1 MKKVASRPPPSSFT
15 ADPFAED
22 AADSSLGS
30 SLIHRPEAVGSAGLA
45 QNSNFFQKLQLAQ
58 NSLRT
63 SQDVD
68 DGLRSPEAMVSTL
81 DDSRPAERFSP
92 LISAAAKTRTGGG
105 GGAVFPQELDI
116 ITASGGGGGDGG
128 SAQSSGGFFEDFDFE
143 EAPPAE
149 NLFRVSSQLRVGGRE
164 EEKEDELRFPGTV
177 LEDATTRKIGKP
189 NNGSGALTS
198 CTYVSYQIT
207 APPTLNN
214 QPMLLYI
221 R

>member
-1 MKKVASRPPPSSFT
+1 MKKVASRPASSSSSFT

-22 AADSSLGS
+22 AADSLVG

-68 DGLRSPEAMVSTL
+68 DGLRNPEAFTSVMVSTL

-92 LISAAAKTRTGGG
+92 LKISAAAKTRTGGG

-116 ITASGGGGGDGG
+116 ITASGGGGGDVGG
-128 SAQSSGGFFEDFDFE
+128 SAQSGGGVFEDFDFE
-143 EAPPAE
+143 EAPAE

-164 EEKEDELRFPGTV
+164 EEKEDDLRFPGTV
-177 LEDATTRKIGKP
+177 LEDATTRKIGK
-189 NNGSGALTS
+189 
-198 CTYVSYQIT
+198 
-207 APPTLNN
+207 
-214 QPMLLYI
+214 
-221 R
+221 

>member
-1 MKKVASRPPPSSFT
+1 MKKVASRPSSFT

-22 AADSSLGS
+22 AAGSSLDS

-68 DGLRSPEAMVSTL
+68 DGLRNPDAFTSVMVSTL
-81 DDSRPAERFSP
+81 DDSRQSRPAERFSP
-92 LISAAAKTRTGGG
+92 LISAASKTRTGGG

-116 ITASGGGGGDGG
+116 ITATGGGGGDVGG

-143 EAPPAE
+143 EAPAE
-149 NLFRVSSQLRVGGRE
+149 NLFRVTSQLRVGGRE
-164 EEKEDELRFPGTV
+164 EEKEDELRFPGTI
-177 LEDATTRKIGKP
+177 LEDATTRKIG
-189 NNGSGALTS
+189 T
-198 CTYVSYQIT
+198 
-207 APPTLNN
+207 
-214 QPMLLYI
+214 
-221 R
+221 

>member
-1 MKKVASRPPPSSFT
+1 MKKVASRPTSSFT

-68 DGLRSPEAMVSTL
+68 DGLRNPEAFTSVMVSTL
-81 DDSRPAERFSP
+81 DGSRPAERFSP
-92 LISAAAKTRTGGG
+92 LISAASKTRTGGG

-116 ITASGGGGGDGG
+116 ITASGGGGDVGG

-143 EAPPAE
+143 EAPAE

-164 EEKEDELRFPGTV
+164 EEKEDGLRFPGTV

-189 NNGSGALTS
+189 NGSGALTS
-198 CTYVSYQIT
+198 SHGLHTYRTI
-207 APPTLNN
+207 
-214 QPMLLYI
+214 
-221 R
+221 

>member
-22 AADSSLGS
+22 ATDSSLGS

-68 DGLRSPEAMVSTL
+68 DGLRNPEAFTSVMVSTL
-81 DDSRPAERFSP
+81 DGSRPAERFSP

-116 ITASGGGGGDGG
+116 ITASGGSGGDFGG
-128 SAQSSGGFFEDFDFE
+128 SAQSNGGFFEDFDFE
-143 EAPPAE
+143 EAAPVE

-164 EEKEDELRFPGTV
+164 EEKEDDLRFPGTV
-177 LEDATTRKIGKP
+177 LEDATTRKIGKRQVL
-189 NNGSGALTS
+189 SSIL
-198 CTYVSYQIT
+198 
-207 APPTLNN
+207 
-214 QPMLLYI
+214 
-221 R
+221 

>member
-1 MKKVASRPPPSSFT
+1 MKKVASRPPSSSFT

-58 NSLRT
+58 NSLR

-68 DGLRSPEAMVSTL
+68 DGLRNPEAFTSVMVSTL
-81 DDSRPAERFSP
+81 DDSRQSRPADRFSP
-92 LISAAAKTRTGGG
+92 LISAASKTRTGGG

-116 ITASGGGGGDGG
+116 ITASGGGGDVGG
-128 SAQSSGGFFEDFDFE
+128 SGQSSGGFFEDFDFE
-143 EAPPAE
+143 EAPAE

-164 EEKEDELRFPGTV
+164 EEKEDDLRFPGTV
-177 LEDATTRKIGKP
+177 LEDATTRKIGK
-189 NNGSGALTS
+189 
-198 CTYVSYQIT
+198 CQVSSSFLKT
-207 APPTLNN
+207 AQEHTKG
-214 QPMLLYI
+214 
-221 R
+221 

>member
-1 MKKVASRPPPSSFT
+1 MKKVASRPPPSSSFT

-68 DGLRSPEAMVSTL
+68 DGLRNPEAFSSVMVSTL
-81 DDSRPAERFSP
+81 DGSRPAERFSP
-92 LISAAAKTRTGGG
+92 LISAVAKTRTGGG

-116 ITASGGGGGDGG
+116 ITASGGGDSG
-128 SAQSSGGFFEDFDFE
+128 SAQNSGGFFEDFDFE
-143 EAPPAE
+143 EAPAE

-164 EEKEDELRFPGTV
+164 EEKEDDLRFPGTV
-177 LEDATTRKIGKP
+177 LEDATTRKIGKWQVP
-189 NNGSGALTS
+189 
-198 CTYVSYQIT
+198 
-207 APPTLNN
+207 
-214 QPMLLYI
+214 
-221 R
+221 

>member
-22 AADSSLGS
+22 AAGSSLGS

-68 DGLRSPEAMVSTL
+68 DGLRNPEAFTSVMVSTL
-81 DDSRPAERFSP
+81 DDSRQSRPAERFSP

-116 ITASGGGGGDGG
+116 ITASGGSGGDVGG

-143 EAPPAE
+143 EAPAE

-164 EEKEDELRFPGTV
+164 EEKEDDLRFPGTV
-177 LEDATTRKIGKP
+177 LEDATTRKIGKWQVP
-189 NNGSGALTS
+189 
-198 CTYVSYQIT
+198 
-207 APPTLNN
+207 
-214 QPMLLYI
+214 
-221 R
+221 

>member
-1 MKKVASRPPPSSFT
+1 MKKVASRPASSFT

-22 AADSSLGS
+22 ATGSLG

-68 DGLRSPEAMVSTL
+68 DGLRNPEAFTSVMVSTL
-81 DDSRPAERFSP
+81 DGSRPAERFSP
-92 LISAAAKTRTGGG
+92 LISAASKTRTGGG

-128 SAQSSGGFFEDFDFE
+128 SAQSSGRFFEDFDFE
-143 EAPPAE
+143 EAPRLEAAPAE

-164 EEKEDELRFPGTV
+164 EEKEDDLRFPGTV
-177 LEDATTRKIGKP
+177 LEDATTRKIGK
-189 NNGSGALTS
+189 
-198 CTYVSYQIT
+198 
-207 APPTLNN
+207 
-214 QPMLLYI
+214 
-221 R
+221 

>member
-1 MKKVASRPPPSSFT
+1 MKKVASRPAPSSFT

-22 AADSSLGS
+22 AADSSLGA

-68 DGLRSPEAMVSTL
+68 DGLRNPEAFTSVMVSTL
-81 DDSRPAERFSP
+81 DGSRPAERFSP

-116 ITASGGGGGDGG
+116 ITASGGGDSG
-128 SAQSSGGFFEDFDFE
+128 SAQNSGFFEDFDFE
-143 EAPPAE
+143 EAPRFEAAPAE

-164 EEKEDELRFPGTV
+164 EEKEDDLRFPGTV

-189 NNGSGALTS
+189 NGSGALTS
-198 CTYVSYQIT
+198 SHGVHIDVSYQIT
-207 APPTLNN
+207 APPH
-214 QPMLLYI
+214 
-221 R
+221 

>member
-1 MKKVASRPPPSSFT
+1 MKKVASRPASSSPFT

-22 AADSSLGS
+22 AAGSSLGS
-30 SLIHRPEAVGSAGLA
+30 SLINRPEAVGSAGLA

-68 DGLRSPEAMVSTL
+68 DGLRNPEAFTSVMVSTL
-81 DDSRPAERFSP
+81 DDSRQSRPAERFSP
-92 LISAAAKTRTGGG
+92 LISAASKTRTGGG

-116 ITASGGGGGDGG
+116 ITASGGGGVDSG
-128 SAQSSGGFFEDFDFE
+128 SAQSSGGFFADFDFE
-143 EAPPAE
+143 EAPAE

-164 EEKEDELRFPGTV
+164 EETKEDDLRFPGTV

-189 NNGSGALTS
+189 NGSGALTS
-198 CTYVSYQIT
+198 CTYRTI
-207 APPTLNN
+207 
-214 QPMLLYI
+214 
-221 R
+221 

>member
-1 MKKVASRPPPSSFT
+1 MKKVASRPASSSFT

-22 AADSSLGS
+22 AADSLGG

-58 NSLRT
+58 NSLR

-68 DGLRSPEAMVSTL
+68 DGLRNPEAFTSVMVSTL
-81 DDSRPAERFSP
+81 DGSRPAERFSP
-92 LISAAAKTRTGGG
+92 LISAASKTRTGGG

-128 SAQSSGGFFEDFDFE
+128 SAQSGGGFFEDFDFE
-143 EAPPAE
+143 EAPAE

-177 LEDATTRKIGKP
+177 LEDATTRKIGK
-189 NNGSGALTS
+189 
-198 CTYVSYQIT
+198 
-207 APPTLNN
+207 
-214 QPMLLYI
+214 
-221 R
+221 